1 MTETDTFHVVYP
13 QPDAVVDEEL
23 RKLTADHPG
32 LAARVAPL
40 IKDAAGH
47 GHRASRS
54 ARRSLAR
61 GWARVRGCAGSL
73 AGVGTAVGAVYTGW
87 GLVPGLFATAAALI
101 VGEKLLEDPK
111 AAS

>member
-1 MTETDTFHVVYP
+1 MTATDTLHVVYP
-13 QPDAVVDEEL
+13 VPDEQLDDEL
-23 RKLTADHPG
+23 RKLTEQHPG
-32 LAARVAPL
+32 IAARVAPL
-40 IKDAAGH
+40 LKDAAKQGGRAGH
-47 GHRASRS
+47 S

-73 AGVGTAVGAVYTGW
+73 AGMGSVVGAVYTGW
-87 GLVPGLFATAAALI
+87 GLVPGLIATGVALI